1 MARPQ
6 DVEDAHKFIPTIQTE
21 AEIMRRYQKFPDERR
36 KGDKKKKNKDE
47 LRWAF
52 GHDQFGSKSAQKG
65 EYNPGQ
71 QYLMKLYDIDRC
83 DVGRRR
89 RS

>member
-1 MARPQ
+1 MARPE
-6 DVEDAHKFIPTIQTE
+6 DVEDAHKFIPTVQTE
-21 AEIMRRYQKFPDERR
+21 AEIMRRYQKFPDERKKGEKR
-36 KGDKKKKNKDE
+36 KKKDE